1 MKQRIYK
8 IIVMGPMRRRDDEID
23 RWWLRIVARNG
34 EIVAYSE
41 NYPTKRIALKTARAL
56 AGAKLVVEEP

>member
-8 IIVMGPMRRRDDEID
+8 IHVMHNSKWC
-23 RWWLRIVARNG
+23 WWLRITARNG
-34 EIVAYSE
+34 KIVAATE
-41 NYPTKRIALKTARAL
+41 IYPSRRIAIKTARAL